1 MEFRTVCSPETPDF
15 AINQTMKLF
24 SFGSCF
30 GDSIHSHLSDWG
42 FESKGNPFG
51 VVFHPEAIAH
61 LFERIA
67 ENKMFHETDFFIENG
82 LWKTFEAQSGYFGDS
97 LESVLNQINN
107 TLTTA
112 RFFLEKANLVIV
124 TLGTSWGYKVNQTG
138 KIAANCHRQAN
149 TLFTKVLSSP
159 ESIFKNLDTIHRSI
173 QAINPQA
180 KICFTVSPVRH
191 LKDGF
196 QENSASKG
204 ILSYSLYSWLQKNEL
219 VRYFPAYEL
228 LTDDLRD
235 YRFYAEDM
243 IHPSKTAEKH
253 IMENFKKI
261 WLTEEAKEIAKECQ
275 QLYIMLRH
283 KPTAKQGSVYDVWVK
298 TLNEK
303 MEILSGKA
311 YLEPAKELF
320 MKIPSSD

>member
-1 MEFRTVCSPETPDF
+1 MEFRTVCSPDTPDV
-15 AINQTMKLF
+15 AVNQTMKLF

-30 GDSIHSHLSDWG
+30 SDSIHSHLSDWG

-67 ENKMFHETDFFIENG
+67 EDKMFHETDFFNENG

-149 TLFTKVLSSP
+149 ILFTKVLSSP
-159 ESIFKNLDTIHRSI
+159 ESIFKNLDTIYRSI

-204 ILSYSLYSWLQKNEL
+204 ILNYTLYTWLQKNKL
-219 VRYFPAYEL
+219 ARYFPAYEL

-243 IHPSKTAEKH
+243 IHPSPTGEKY
-253 IMENFKKI
+253 IMENFKNV
-261 WLTEEAKEIAKECQ
+261 WLTQEAKQIAKDCQ
-275 QLYIMLRH
+275 QLYTMLRH
-283 KPTAKQGSVYDVWVK
+283 KPTTLQGVVYDTWIK
-298 TLNEK
+298 SLNEK
-303 MEILSGKA
+303 MEFLSGKA

-320 MKIPSSD
+320 RKIPSSD